1 MPYELRKQGEKYCV
15 FNKETGA
22 NKGCSDT
29 EEKGKAHM
37 RALYANEKKE
47 LDVALELLDFDNTD
61 PNFVQEKAVDAA
73 HTHEHMHGHYHDHEH
88 NGESHSHY
96 HGHEH
101 EHEHDHS
108 TYDHAHYHTMHEGD
122 MEAHEHDAT
131 EEHVH
136 ADSIYKQKAFVP
148 PVIKPRAAPTLLDKL
163 KDVTLGPQAL
173 TLFKDE
179 STGRTRVLMRVSN
192 MFKDRHGEIITSE
205 AHHSYVKY
213 LDEHPQEM
221 PEFWV
226 WHIPGS
232 RWGQADFVDF
242 SDGFLSASGLVDEGM
257 EQVAEKLSRRDYGVS
272 HGFRGVSL
280 TGKGYIDAY
289 KSFEF
294 SPLPRDQAANI
305 FTAIMMAKEITHMD
319 TAKREK
325 LLGIGLSEELLNK
338 WESDSKGVSEALKE
352 LGIQFKDTEPEPDPP
367 NPTPDPQPNPE
378 PTLADVLGQITRIA
392 NRMEAVEKKQ
402 KELDTRV
409 DDSVASVLEAAIA
422 PGQTKG
428 HVATQSKDNKPSDE
442 QVKKD
447 DTWLNELLLKGV

>member
-1 MPYELRKQGEKYCV
+1 MPYELRKQDGKYCV

-47 LDVALELLDFDNTD
+47 LDVALELLQFDDDSDDN
-61 PNFVQEKAVDAA
+61 VVIQEHPPIPVVKEVAPPIIP
-73 HTHEHMHGHYHDHEH
+73 TP
-88 NGESHSHY
+88 
-96 HGHEH
+96 
-101 EHEHDHS
+101 
-108 TYDHAHYHTMHEGD
+108 
-122 MEAHEHDAT
+122 
-131 EEHVH
+131 
-136 ADSIYKQKAFVP
+136 VP
-148 PVIKPRAAPTLLDKL
+148 PAPTLLDKL

-173 TLFKDE
+173 TLFKQSD
-179 STGRTRVLMRVSN
+179 GRTRVLMRVSN

-205 AHHSYVKY
+205 AHKAYADYVT
-213 LDEHPQEM
+213 QNTSEM

-257 EQVAEKLSRRDYGVS
+257 EQVAEKLARRDYGVS

-305 FTAIMMAKEITHMD
+305 FTAIMMAKETTHMD
-319 TAKREK
+319 QTKREK
-325 LLGIGLSEELLNK
+325 LLGIGLSEGLLNK

-352 LGIQFKDTEPEPDPP
+352 LGIQFKDTEPEPEPEP
-367 NPTPDPQPNPE
+367 EPTPTPPE

-428 HVATQSKDNKPSDE
+428 YVATKDTNNKPSDE